1 MTAREWLE
9 GVRAAQLAV
18 TAAREAHDAAL
29 ERMQPHGSG
38 GGGSHGSG
46 GHGPMDSMPAL
57 IDREADYYRL
67 VLDARRLALDAT
79 DVLYGRGGT
88 DGGLSAILGERYAD
102 ALYLRYVEALDWRGV
117 CERMGYGTDGKYP
130 MALARRAMAEIDA
143 RGRAACRDWGRP

>member
-29 ERMQPHGSG
+29 ERMQPRGG
-38 GGGSHGSG
+38 MGGGSHGSG

-79 DVLYGRGGT
+79 DVLYGRCGVNGGIA
-88 DGGLSAILGERYAD
+88 GILGERYAD
-102 ALYLRYVEALDWRGV
+102 AVYLRYVEALDWREV
-117 CERMGYGTDGKYP
+117 CGRMGYGTDGKYP
-130 MALARRAMAEIDA
+130 QSLARRAVAEIDS
-143 RGRAACRDWGRP
+143 RGLAACRSFAG